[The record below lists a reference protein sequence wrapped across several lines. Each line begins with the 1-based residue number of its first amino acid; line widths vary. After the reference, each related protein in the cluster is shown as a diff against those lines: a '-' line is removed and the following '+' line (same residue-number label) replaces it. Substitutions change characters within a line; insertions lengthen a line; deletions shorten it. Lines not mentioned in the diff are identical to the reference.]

1 VISLWENHYGSH
13 QEIHS
18 RIWTTTST
26 LYTKTLQNSDHPGIL
41 TQDKNKSLE
50 TSGKISIG
58 QSNQTLC
65 LFA

>member
-1 VISLWENHYGSH
+1 M
-13 QEIHS
+13 
-18 RIWTTTST
+18 
-26 LYTKTLQNSDHPGIL
+26 KTLQNSDHPGIL

-58 QSNQTLC
+58 QSDQTLC